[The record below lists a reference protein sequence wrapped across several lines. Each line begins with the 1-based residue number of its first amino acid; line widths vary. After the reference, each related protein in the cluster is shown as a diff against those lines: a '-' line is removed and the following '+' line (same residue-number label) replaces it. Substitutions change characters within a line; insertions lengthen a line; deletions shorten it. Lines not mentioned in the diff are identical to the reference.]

1 MGVRHGPGSQ
11 GFATIKLSSS
21 APATEVWVPPL
32 VIQSVAKS
40 LTMVERISSSSQ
52 LSLHELY
59 LLVRMESRTLK
70 IAIM

>member
-11 GFATIKLSSS
+11 GFGTIKLSSS
-21 APATEVWVPPL
+21 TPAAEVWVPPL

-40 LTMVERISSSSQ
+40 LTLVERISSSSQ
-52 LSLHELY
+52 LSLSELY